1 MGNDL
6 YGSHRTARRNGRP
19 PPTRAADQLRDVG
32 PRGGDRRRRRRAI
45 GRLGRV
51 RRAAGAGGRGRRI
64 LHRGRQRPERPV
76 RSRDGPGQPSGPAA
90 AVRVGHAPR
99 GTGLHGRCVRRHGG
113 PRGPRE
119 RVRLRRRDS
128 QHCAHGPLRG
138 GAQVPVCS
146 REPRHLL
153 PRRIPVPLRGSERVP
168 FVDRAA
174 RPDEPPRGPRLLHDR
189 GPGDYEGYPGRA
201 GRRRPT
207 DAPAADRD
215 SARGMGRRPF
225 LPRRRPPQP
234 GAPPVARPVGGLRRP
249 RHSRGRAVLHEP
261 PQQPR
266 SAPHHR
272 GATPGRAGRPGLGPR
287 DDPDGLFGR
296 RTGDAGRRGGRC
308 RVDLPQESN
317 GRRAVRPRRAA
328 PRDETRVPRGG
339 ERGPRTGAGSV
350 DPRGPGGDRD
360 SPRRRR
366 GHPHPRGGEGRDPR
380 RGRHRRDRPD
390 RGGSPRRGCA
400 PSAHRDR
407 DGGMMHV
414 VRAKTAGESAAE
426 TTRIARRLF
435 ISPPPQ
441 RIVLPIVAFSLMEA
455 YLLVYPSL
463 DWSRVLL
470 GGVAIALP
478 AYLSAFGTVP
488 LANRLGG
495 RMYFRRSFLLS
506 FVGLILLGAFQLVAV
521 VVLTIN
527 AIAFNSSFLGRIDRV
542 TILGY
547 GAVLWVREVIL
558 SVTSNSKHLRSL
570 PAASLHP
577 VLGLAGLALFVSL
590 RPDEVVLAL
599 AVYALFFLS
608 AIAYAEI
615 AKRPLL
621 RSFGVDGLKLLRSTL
636 DHYTEPEASGIAELE
651 AFFDSISVAARVR
664 VGGLAFRVGARLKA
678 LFVAPTVHPG
688 PMGYVSGSDLPSKIA
703 RDLTDLTPNVLV
715 AHGPTT
721 HDENPATTSE
731 VHKVGETIRKALG
744 ALAYTRPVGRA
755 CRAMFKRA
763 TALAQAFGDVVLIV
777 ASFARQPAAY

>member
-1 MGNDL
+1 
-6 YGSHRTARRNGRP
+6 
-19 PPTRAADQLRDVG
+19 
-32 PRGGDRRRRRRAI
+32 
-45 GRLGRV
+45 
-51 RRAAGAGGRGRRI
+51 
-64 LHRGRQRPERPV
+64 
-76 RSRDGPGQPSGPAA
+76 
-90 AVRVGHAPR
+90 
-99 GTGLHGRCVRRHGG
+99 
-113 PRGPRE
+113 
-119 RVRLRRRDS
+119 
-128 QHCAHGPLRG
+128 
-138 GAQVPVCS
+138 
-146 REPRHLL
+146 
-153 PRRIPVPLRGSERVP
+153 
-168 FVDRAA
+168 
-174 RPDEPPRGPRLLHDR
+174 
-189 GPGDYEGYPGRA
+189 
-201 GRRRPT
+201 
-207 DAPAADRD
+207 
-215 SARGMGRRPF
+215 
-225 LPRRRPPQP
+225 
-234 GAPPVARPVGGLRRP
+234 
-249 RHSRGRAVLHEP
+249 
-261 PQQPR
+261 
-266 SAPHHR
+266 
-272 GATPGRAGRPGLGPR
+272 
-287 DDPDGLFGR
+287 
-296 RTGDAGRRGGRC
+296 
-308 RVDLPQESN
+308 
-317 GRRAVRPRRAA
+317 
-328 PRDETRVPRGG
+328 
-339 ERGPRTGAGSV
+339 
-350 DPRGPGGDRD
+350 
-360 SPRRRR
+360 
-366 GHPHPRGGEGRDPR
+366 
-380 RGRHRRDRPD
+380 
-390 RGGSPRRGCA
+390 
-400 PSAHRDR
+400 
-407 DGGMMHV
+407 MHV

-558 SVTSNSKHLRSL
+558 SATSNSKHLRSL

-777 ASFARQPAAY
+777 ASFAPQPTDDIDSATGHAAVQEARLLGAREAIFVDAHNCLEPGVGLTLFGTQRSHEIIEASKAATREALQAPKDPVRVGYGTRRGFCNPDQGIGARGIEALVVEAGGQRTAYVLFDGNNMVPGVRDAVRARIASLVQESEAMTTDNHSVNLTMDGFNAVGAVLDMETILAHAEAAVREAIESLEPAEAGAFAADIPDFRIFGPQSASRLTTTINSTLAVLRPALYITLSGAVALGALVMVLF